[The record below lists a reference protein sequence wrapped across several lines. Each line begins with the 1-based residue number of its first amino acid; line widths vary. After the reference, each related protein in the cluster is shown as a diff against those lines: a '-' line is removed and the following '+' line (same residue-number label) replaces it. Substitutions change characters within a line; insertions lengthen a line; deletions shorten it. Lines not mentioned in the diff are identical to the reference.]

1 MRQAIVTK
9 YLGPTNYRGSRV
21 KATASAG
28 SVTLSWDCALDS
40 EENHQLAANALADK
54 FNWRNPGNGIRY
66 EYVGGGLPDGCGNAY
81 VQIETR
87 KARKVGT

>member
-9 YLGPTNYRGSRV
+9 YLGPTDCRGSRV

-28 SVTLSWDCALDS
+28 SVTLSWDCELDS

-66 EYVGGGLPDGCGNAY
+66 EYVGGGLPGGCGNAY

-87 KARKVGT
+87 KAEVL